1 LSQESPGICAGA
13 FSFFLILKSKRRKTM
28 STEKTNNNL
37 FREDEIV
44 IMSHVDKRTGE
55 VVTRPYPKVGGRLR
69 LAHEENENLNI
80 STEIIRYEEN
90 VAVVRALAT
99 TKKGYFNGL
108 GMASLERDQQI
119 APAILELAET
129 RAIARSLRFA
139 GYGVEYCS
147 AEEVSHLENGGL
159 IEQTGGSESSFQDLD
174 HKGSQEPEKEGE
186 KDVQNPQDARLTSK
200 QLNYLKR
207 LAQDRRMTDKELRTK
222 TMEAY
227 KKQPEYLS
235 KKEASELIDELL
247 TQEAV

>member
-1 LSQESPGICAGA
+1 
-13 FSFFLILKSKRRKTM
+13 M
-28 STEKTNNNL
+28 STEKNNNQ

-44 IMSHVDKRTGE
+44 IMSHVDRSTGE

-69 LAHEENENLNI
+69 LAHEENGSLSI

-90 VAVVRALAT
+90 VAVVRAQAK
-99 TKKGYFNGL
+99 TKKGTFNGL
-108 GMASLERDQQI
+108 GMASFERDQQI

-129 RAIARSLRFA
+129 RSIARSLRFA

-159 IEQTGGSESSFQDLD
+159 IDGPGESDSLGSEQDFKSSEESKRAGARGNDSSEDF
-174 HKGSQEPEKEGE
+174 
-186 KDVQNPQDARLTSK
+186 RLTSK
-200 QLNYLKR
+200 QLNYIKR
-207 LAQDRRMTDKELRTK
+207 LSRDRRMTDKELRTK

-227 KKQPEYLS
+227 KKQPEYLT
-235 KKEASELIDELL
+235 KKEASELIDQLL

>member
-1 LSQESPGICAGA
+1 
-13 FSFFLILKSKRRKTM
+13 M
-28 STEKTNNNL
+28 STEKNNNQ

-69 LAHEENENLNI
+69 LAHEENGNLSI

-108 GMASLERDQQI
+108 GMASLERDERI

-147 AEEVSHLENGGL
+147 AEEVSHLENGGP
-159 IEQTGGSESSFQDLD
+159 IEQTGESPVQDRDDKASE
-174 HKGSQEPEKEGE
+174 EPAREDENDG
-186 KDVQNPQDARLTSK
+186 QNPQDARLTSK

-207 LAQDRRMTDKELRTK
+207 LSRDRRMTDKELRTK
-222 TMEAY
+222 TMENY
-227 KKQPEYLS
+227 QKQPEYLS

>member
-1 LSQESPGICAGA
+1 
-13 FSFFLILKSKRRKTM
+13 M
-28 STEKTNNNL
+28 STEKNNNL

-69 LAHEENENLNI
+69 LAHEENGSLSI

-90 VAVVRALAT
+90 VAVVRDLAT

-159 IEQTGGSESSFQDLD
+159 IEQDVKPSEES
-174 HKGSQEPEKEGE
+174 EKTNEGE
-186 KDVQNPQDARLTSK
+186 SHDSQDARLTSK

-207 LAQDRRMTDKELRTK
+207 LARDRRMTDKELRK
-222 TMEAY
+222 MTMENY
-227 KKQPEYLS
+227 QKQPEYLTKRDRKS
-235 KKEASELIDELL
+235 
-247 TQEAV
+247 VV

>member
-1 LSQESPGICAGA
+1 
-13 FSFFLILKSKRRKTM
+13 M
-28 STEKTNNNL
+28 STEKNNNQ

-55 VVTRPYPKVGGRLR
+55 VITRPYPKVGGRLR
-69 LAHEENENLNI
+69 LAHEENGNLNI

-108 GMASLERDQQI
+108 GMASLERDKLI

-147 AEEVSHLENGGL
+147 AEEVSHLENGGP
-159 IEQTGGSESSFQDLD
+159 IEQTGESPVQDRDDKASE
-174 HKGSQEPEKEGE
+174 EPAREDENDG
-186 KDVQNPQDARLTSK
+186 QNPQDARLTSK

-207 LAQDRRMTDKELRTK
+207 LARDRRMTDKELRTK
-222 TMEAY
+222 TMETY
-227 KKQPEYLS
+227 QKQPEYLS
-235 KKEASELIDELL
+235 KKEASDLIDQLL

>member
-1 LSQESPGICAGA
+1 
-13 FSFFLILKSKRRKTM
+13 M
-28 STEKTNNNL
+28 STEKNNNL

-69 LAHEENENLNI
+69 LAHEENGNLNI

-108 GMASLERDQQI
+108 GMASLERDQRI

-147 AEEVSHLENGGL
+147 AEEVSHLENGGP
-159 IEQTGGSESSFQDLD
+159 IEQTGESESPDKDQDDKGSE
-174 HKGSQEPEKEGE
+174 KP
-186 KDVQNPQDARLTSK
+186 
-200 QLNYLKR
+200 
-207 LAQDRRMTDKELRTK
+207 
-222 TMEAY
+222 
-227 KKQPEYLS
+227 
-235 KKEASELIDELL
+235 
-247 TQEAV
+247 

>member
-1 LSQESPGICAGA
+1 
-13 FSFFLILKSKRRKTM
+13 M
-28 STEKTNNNL
+28 STEKNNNQ

-69 LAHEENENLNI
+69 LAHEENGSLSI

-108 GMASLERDQQI
+108 GMASLERDQRI

-159 IEQTGGSESSFQDLD
+159 VEQTGESGSPVQDPDDKGSE
-174 HKGSQEPEKEGE
+174 KPAEEGE
-186 KDVQNPQDARLTSK
+186 NDGQNPQGSRLTSK
-200 QLNYLKR
+200 KLSYLKR
-207 LAQDRRMTDKELRTK
+207 LARDRRMTDKDLRTK

-235 KKEASELIDELL
+235 KKEASELIDQLL

>member
-1 LSQESPGICAGA
+1 
-13 FSFFLILKSKRRKTM
+13 M
-28 STEKTNNNL
+28 STEKKNNNL

-44 IMSHVDKRTGE
+44 IISHIDKRTGE

-69 LAHEENENLNI
+69 LAHEENGSLSI
-80 STEIIRYEEN
+80 SSEIIRYEEN
-90 VAVVRALAT
+90 VAVVKARAT
-99 TKKGYFNGL
+99 TSKGTFNGL

-159 IEQTGGSESSFQDLD
+159 IEQDVKPSEES
-174 HKGSQEPEKEGE
+174 EKTNEGE
-186 KDVQNPQDARLTSK
+186 SHDSQDARLTSK

-207 LAQDRRMTDKELRTK
+207 LARDRRMTDKELRTK
-222 TMEAY
+222 AMEAY
-227 KKQPEYLS
+227 KKQPEYLT

>member
-1 LSQESPGICAGA
+1 
-13 FSFFLILKSKRRKTM
+13 M
-28 STEKTNNNL
+28 SAEKNNNL
-37 FREDEIV
+37 FRNDEIV

-55 VVTRPYPKVGGRLR
+55 IVNRPYPKVGGRLR
-69 LAHEENENLNI
+69 LAHEENGSLSI
-80 STEIIRYEEN
+80 STEIIRYEET
-90 VAVVRALAT
+90 VAVVKAQAT
-99 TKKGYFNGL
+99 TKKGTFNGL
-108 GMASLERDQQI
+108 GMASLERDQRI

-147 AEEVSHLENGGL
+147 AEEVSHLENGGF
-159 IEQTGGSESSFQDLD
+159 IEQTGESESPVQDHDDKSLE
-174 HKGSQEPEKEGE
+174 KPAKEGE
-186 KDVQNPQDARLTSK
+186 NDAQNSQDARLTSK

-207 LAQDRRMTDKELRTK
+207 LARDRRMTDKELRTK

-235 KKEASELIDELL
+235 KKEASELIDQLL

>member
-1 LSQESPGICAGA
+1 
-13 FSFFLILKSKRRKTM
+13 M
-28 STEKTNNNL
+28 STEKNNNL

-44 IMSHVDKRTGE
+44 IMSHLDKRTGE

-69 LAHEENENLNI
+69 LAHEENGNLNI

-108 GMASLERDQQI
+108 GMASLERDQRI

-129 RAIARSLRFA
+129 RAIARSLRFV

-159 IEQTGGSESSFQDLD
+159 IEQDVKPSEES
-174 HKGSQEPEKEGE
+174 EKTNEGE
-186 KDVQNPQDARLTSK
+186 SHDSQDARLTSK

-207 LAQDRRMTDKELRTK
+207 LARDRRMTDKELRTK
-222 TMEAY
+222 TMEDY
-227 KKQPEYLS
+227 KKQPEYLT
-235 KKEASELIDELL
+235 KREASELIDQLL

>member
-1 LSQESPGICAGA
+1 
-13 FSFFLILKSKRRKTM
+13 M
-28 STEKTNNNL
+28 STEKNNNL

-55 VVTRPYPKVGGRLR
+55 VITRPYPKVGGRLR
-69 LAHEENENLNI
+69 LAHEENGSLSI

-147 AEEVSHLENGGL
+147 AEEVSHLENGGP
-159 IEQTGGSESSFQDLD
+159 IEQTGGSESPVQD
-174 HKGSQEPEKEGE
+174 HEEEASEKQAKEAENDE
-186 KDVQNPQDARLTSK
+186 KNPQGARLTSK

-207 LAQDRRMTDKELRTK
+207 LARDRRMTDKELRTK
-222 TMEAY
+222 SMEAY

-235 KKEASELIDELL
+235 KKEASELIDQLL

>member
-1 LSQESPGICAGA
+1 
-13 FSFFLILKSKRRKTM
+13 M
-28 STEKTNNNL
+28 STEKNNNQ
-37 FREDEIV
+37 FREEEIV

-55 VVTRPYPKVGGRLR
+55 VFRTPYPKVAGRLR
-69 LAHEENENLNI
+69 LAHEENGSLSI

-90 VAVVRALAT
+90 VAVVKAQAT
-99 TKKGYFNGL
+99 TSKGTFNGL
-108 GMASLERDQQI
+108 GMASPERDQRI

-147 AEEVSHLENGGL
+147 AEEVSHLENGGP
-159 IEQTGGSESSFQDLD
+159 IEQIGESESPVQDHD
-174 HKGSQEPEKEGE
+174 DKSSEKPVKEGE
-186 KDVQNPQDARLTSK
+186 NDGQNPQDARLTSK

-207 LAQDRRMTDKELRTK
+207 LARDRRMTDKELRTK

-235 KKEASELIDELL
+235 KKEASELIDQLL

>member
-1 LSQESPGICAGA
+1 
-13 FSFFLILKSKRRKTM
+13 M
-28 STEKTNNNL
+28 SIEKNNNL

-55 VVTRPYPKVGGRLR
+55 VVSRPYPKVGGRLR

-80 STEIIRYEEN
+80 STKIIRYEEN
-90 VAVVRALAT
+90 VAVVRAQAT
-99 TKKGYFNGL
+99 TNKGTFNGL

-139 GYGVEYCS
+139 GFGVEYCS

-159 IEQTGGSESSFQDLD
+159 IEQTGESGSSVPDPDGKDSEKS
-174 HKGSQEPEKEGE
+174 EKEGQN
-186 KDVQNPQDARLTSK
+186 DAQNPQDARLTSK

-207 LAQDRRMTDKELRTK
+207 LARDRRMTDKELRTK
-222 TMEAY
+222 TMEDY
-227 KKQPEYLS
+227 KKQPEYLT

>member
-1 LSQESPGICAGA
+1 LP
-13 FSFFLILKSKRRKTM
+13 ILQSIKRRKTM
-28 STEKTNNNL
+28 STEKNNNL

-69 LAHEENENLNI
+69 LAHEENGNLSI
-80 STEIIRYEEN
+80 SSEIIRYEEN
-90 VAVVRALAT
+90 VAVVKARAT
-99 TKKGYFNGL
+99 TSKGTFNGL

-159 IEQTGGSESSFQDLD
+159 IEQTGGSESPSSEE
-174 HKGSQEPEKEGE
+174 GKEGE
-186 KDVQNPQDARLTSK
+186 NEAQNPQDARLTSK
-200 QLNYLKR
+200 QLNYLKK
-207 LAQDRRMTDKELRTK
+207 LARDRRMTDRQGTAHKDNGGL
-222 TMEAY
+222 
-227 KKQPEYLS
+227 
-235 KKEASELIDELL
+235 
-247 TQEAV
+247 QEAAGVPN

>member
-1 LSQESPGICAGA
+1 LAKAST
-13 FSFFLILKSKRRKTM
+13 KKRRKTM
-28 STEKTNNNL
+28 STEKNNNL

-80 STEIIRYEEN
+80 STEIISYEEN

-108 GMASLERDQQI
+108 GMASLERDQRI

-159 IEQTGGSESSFQDLD
+159 IDGPGENDSLGSEQDF
-174 HKGSQEPEKEGE
+174 KSSQESERAGAGGNDSSE
-186 KDVQNPQDARLTSK
+186 DFRLTSK

-207 LAQDRRMTDKELRTK
+207 LARDRRMTDKELRTK

-227 KKQPEYLS
+227 KKQPEYLT
-235 KKEASELIDELL
+235 KKEASELIDQLL

>member
-1 LSQESPGICAGA
+1 
-13 FSFFLILKSKRRKTM
+13 M
-28 STEKTNNNL
+28 STEKNNNL

-69 LAHEENENLNI
+69 LAHEENGNLNI

-147 AEEVSHLENGGL
+147 AEEVSHLENGSI
-159 IEQTGGSESSFQDLD
+159 IEQTGESGSSVKDHDDKGSE
-174 HKGSQEPEKEGE
+174 KPAKEDE
-186 KDVQNPQDARLTSK
+186 NDAQNPQDARLTSK

-207 LAQDRRMTDKELRTK
+207 LARDRRMTDKELRTK

-235 KKEASELIDELL
+235 KKEASELIDQLL

>member
-1 LSQESPGICAGA
+1 
-13 FSFFLILKSKRRKTM
+13 M
-28 STEKTNNNL
+28 STEKNNNL

-69 LAHEENENLNI
+69 LAHEENGSLSI

-90 VAVVRALAT
+90 VAVVKALAT
-99 TKKGYFNGL
+99 TKKGTFNGL
-108 GMASLERDQQI
+108 GMASLERDQRI

-159 IEQTGGSESSFQDLD
+159 EQDFKSSDESERAGAGGNDSSEDF
-174 HKGSQEPEKEGE
+174 
-186 KDVQNPQDARLTSK
+186 RLTSK
-200 QLNYLKR
+200 QLNYIKR
-207 LAQDRRMTDKELRTK
+207 LARDRRMTDKELRTK
-222 TMEAY
+222 TMEAH
-227 KKQPEYLS
+227 KKQPEYLT
-235 KKEASELIDELL
+235 KKEASELIDQLL
-247 TQEAV
+247 TKEAV

>member
-1 LSQESPGICAGA
+1 LSQESPGLSAGA
-13 FSFFLILKSKRRKTM
+13 FLFGENFNQSKEGGKTM
-28 STEKTNNNL
+28 STEKNNNQ

-44 IMSHVDKRTGE
+44 IMSHVDKRTGK

-69 LAHEENENLNI
+69 LAHEENGNLNI

-159 IEQTGGSESSFQDLD
+159 IEQPGESPVQDRDDKASE
-174 HKGSQEPEKEGE
+174 EPAREDENDG
-186 KDVQNPQDARLTSK
+186 QNAQDARLTSK

-207 LAQDRRMTDKELRTK
+207 LARDRRMTDKELRTK
-222 TMEAY
+222 TMETY
-227 KKQPEYLS
+227 KKQPEYLT

>member
-1 LSQESPGICAGA
+1 
-13 FSFFLILKSKRRKTM
+13 M
-28 STEKTNNNL
+28 STEKNNNQ

-44 IMSHVDKRTGE
+44 IMSHLDKRTGE

-69 LAHEENENLNI
+69 LAHEENGNLSI

-147 AEEVSHLENGGL
+147 AEEVSHLENGGP
-159 IEQTGGSESSFQDLD
+159 IEQIGGSESPVED
-174 HKGSQEPEKEGE
+174 HEDKGSQEPDKEGE
-186 KDVQNPQDARLTSK
+186 NDGQNSQDTRLTSK

-207 LAQDRRMTDKELRTK
+207 LARDRRMTDKELRTK
-222 TMEAY
+222 TMETY
-227 KKQPEYLS
+227 NRQPEYLS
-235 KKEASELIDELL
+235 KKEASELIDQLL

>member
-1 LSQESPGICAGA
+1 
-13 FSFFLILKSKRRKTM
+13 M
-28 STEKTNNNL
+28 STKKNNNQ

-44 IMSHVDKRTGE
+44 IMSHVDRRTGE
-55 VVTRPYPKVGGRLR
+55 VVIRPYPKVGGRLR
-69 LAHEENENLNI
+69 LAHEENGSLSI

-90 VAVVRALAT
+90 VAVVKALAT
-99 TKKGYFNGL
+99 TKKGTFNGL
-108 GMASLERDQQI
+108 GMASVERDQRI

-129 RAIARSLRFA
+129 RAIGRSLRFA

-159 IEQTGGSESSFQDLD
+159 IDGPGESDSLGSEEDFKS
-174 HKGSQEPEKEGE
+174 SQESEKASAGGNESS
-186 KDVQNPQDARLTSK
+186 QDFRLTSK

-207 LAQDRRMTDKELRTK
+207 LARDRRMTDKELRTK
-222 TMEAY
+222 TTEAY
-227 KKQPEYLS
+227 KKQPEYLT

>member
-1 LSQESPGICAGA
+1 LAKAST
-13 FSFFLILKSKRRKTM
+13 KKRRKTM
-28 STEKTNNNL
+28 STEKNNNL

-108 GMASLERDQQI
+108 GMASLERDQRI

-159 IEQTGGSESSFQDLD
+159 IEQTGGSESPS
-174 HKGSQEPEKEGE
+174 SEERREGE
-186 KDVQNPQDARLTSK
+186 NDAQNPQDARLTSK

-207 LAQDRRMTDKELRTK
+207 LARDRRMTDKELRKK

-227 KKQPEYLS
+227 KKQPEYLT
-235 KKEASELIDELL
+235 KREASELIDQLL

>member
-1 LSQESPGICAGA
+1 M
-13 FSFFLILKSKRRKTM
+13 T
-28 STEKTNNNL
+28 TEKNNNQ

-44 IMSHVDKRTGE
+44 IMSYVDKRTGE
-55 VVTRPYPKVGGRLR
+55 VVTRPYPKVAGRLR

-90 VAVVRALAT
+90 VAVVKALAT
-99 TKKGYFNGL
+99 TKRGYFNGL

-159 IEQTGGSESSFQDLD
+159 IEGTSASGNVAPKEDL
-174 HKGSQEPEKEGE
+174 KSSQEPDKAASGGSDNSEEF
-186 KDVQNPQDARLTSK
+186 RLTSK
-200 QLNYLKR
+200 QLKYIKR
-207 LAQDRRMTDKELRTK
+207 LSRDRRMTDRELREK
-222 TMEAY
+222 TMEVY
-227 KKQPEYLS
+227 RVQPEYLTRAQ
-235 KKEASELIDELL
+235 ASELIDQLL
-247 TQEAV
+247 VN

>member
-1 LSQESPGICAGA
+1 
-13 FSFFLILKSKRRKTM
+13 M
-28 STEKTNNNL
+28 STEKNNNQ

-69 LAHEENENLNI
+69 LAHEENGNLSI

-147 AEEVSHLENGGL
+147 AEEVSHLENGSL
-159 IEQTGGSESSFQDLD
+159 IDSADASSNVAPKEELTP
-174 HKGSQEPEKEGE
+174 SQEPEKAGSGE
-186 KDVQNPQDARLTSK
+186 DDSSQDFRLTSK
-200 QLNYLKR
+200 QLKYIKR
-207 LAQDRRMTDKELRTK
+207 LSRDRRMTDRELREK
-222 TMEAY
+222 TMEVY
-227 KKQPEYLS
+227 RVQPEYLTRS
-235 KKEASELIDELL
+235 QASELIDQLL
-247 TQEAV
+247 AN

>member
-1 LSQESPGICAGA
+1 
-13 FSFFLILKSKRRKTM
+13 M
-28 STEKTNNNL
+28 STEKNNNNQ

-44 IMSHVDKRTGE
+44 IMSHVDKKTGE

-69 LAHEENENLNI
+69 LAHEENGNLSI

-159 IEQTGGSESSFQDLD
+159 IEQDVKPSEES
-174 HKGSQEPEKEGE
+174 EKTNEGE
-186 KDVQNPQDARLTSK
+186 SHDSQDARLTSK

-207 LAQDRRMTDKELRTK
+207 LARDRRMTDKELRTK

-227 KKQPEYLS
+227 KKQPEYLT
-235 KKEASELIDELL
+235 KKEASELIDQLL

>member
-1 LSQESPGICAGA
+1 VPGLFIFANT
-13 FSFFLILKSKRRKTM
+13 SINKRRRIM
-28 STEKTNNNL
+28 STEKNNNL

-69 LAHEENENLNI
+69 LAHEENGNLNI

-108 GMASLERDQQI
+108 GMASLARDQQI

-159 IEQTGGSESSFQDLD
+159 IEQTVESDSPVQDLD
-174 HKGSQEPEKEGE
+174 DQESEKPGKEGE
-186 KDVQNPQDARLTSK
+186 NHSQNPQDARLTSK
-200 QLNYLKR
+200 QSKQLNYLKR
-207 LAQDRRMTDKELRTK
+207 LARDRRMTDRELRTK
-222 TMEAY
+222 TMDTY
-227 KKQPEYLS
+227 KKQPEYLT

>member
-1 LSQESPGICAGA
+1 LPTLQ
-13 FSFFLILKSKRRKTM
+13 SKRRKTM
-28 STEKTNNNL
+28 STEKNNNL

-44 IMSHVDKRTGE
+44 IMSHVEKRTGE

-69 LAHEENENLNI
+69 LAHEENGNLNI

-108 GMASLERDQQI
+108 GMASLERDQKI

-147 AEEVSHLENGGL
+147 AEEVSHLENGGP
-159 IEQTGGSESSFQDLD
+159 IEQTGESTVQDRDDKASE
-174 HKGSQEPEKEGE
+174 EPAREDENDG
-186 KDVQNPQDARLTSK
+186 QNTQDARLTSK

-207 LAQDRRMTDKELRTK
+207 LARDRRMTEKELRTK
-222 TMEAY
+222 TMENY
-227 KKQPEYLS
+227 QKQPEYLS
-235 KKEASELIDELL
+235 KKEASELID
-247 TQEAV
+247 